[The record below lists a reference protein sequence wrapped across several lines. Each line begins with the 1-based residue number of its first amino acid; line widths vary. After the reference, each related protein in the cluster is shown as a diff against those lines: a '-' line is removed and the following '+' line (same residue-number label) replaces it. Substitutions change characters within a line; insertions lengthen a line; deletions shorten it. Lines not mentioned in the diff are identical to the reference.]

1 MSHSGSQLPGG
12 WEYVT
17 AGSARLS
24 ERTLSGKAVP
34 GETDGRLREL
44 NRDLAGLKCGFRICI
59 KRGSAQIVHGMQMR
73 RKHLQQAILAGF
85 IGVSP
90 VSAVYAA
97 DAPALILDHLTPS
110 EGMPQGT
117 VMSTL
122 QDSQGFIWLAT
133 EDGLVRYDGHELVR
147 YAYARNVANGLPG
160 NFIYQIVED
169 GHQNLW
175 LAVKDA
181 GVARWNRVTD
191 SFTVFRHDPANGQSL
206 GSDATRAVLV
216 DKSGHVW
223 VGTSGAGLDV
233 IDQRTGVVEHMRHDP
248 ANPATLGDDQV
259 LTLHFDRNGTLW
271 VGTASGLD
279 QWRPTDHSFVH
290 FRAEPGK
297 PGSLTGARVSQVF
310 TDESQHTWVGTL
322 DGGLDM
328 LDATGRVVTAYRHD
342 PAIGSSLSSDEVRAV
357 LQDRTGRLWIGTR
370 DGLDLFDAA
379 TGGFRH
385 YRHEENDSGSL
396 RDSYIMSL
404 YQDAADLLWIGTR
417 QGGVSRWNP
426 HSWELGGHRPA
437 WLVGKLVT
445 SFADAHAG
453 RVWIGSLGGGLV
465 RFDDRSGEAE
475 DIDKVTGKANVL
487 GDRRVM
493 SLLADHNDNLWIG
506 MMTTG
511 IKRLAKNGEL
521 VSITARPGDP
531 RGLSAAGIMTMY
543 EAQNGNVWI
552 GTFGGGVNVYEAA
565 TGVVRQLPHAADA
578 AGATSSDTIT
588 AIAEDDRGYIWLG
601 TGGGGLDIARP
612 DGTVFKIF
620 KNDPNVPTSLPSN
633 TIYGITV
640 DKKHQ
645 IWIAT
650 DKGGIARILGSP
662 ERPDEIKFDV
672 KSREDGLSSD
682 TIYAVIPED
691 SGKLWMSGNAGLLRL
706 DPADG
711 RIKSFHREQG
721 LQGEEFDFNAS
732 LKLPD
737 GRLCFGGPGGF
748 NLFDPA
754 MLQDNGHAPRM
765 ALTRIEVLGVP
776 FHSTTPFWLLNR
788 VALDYNASIV
798 SFDFAALD
806 FTSPKRNRLAYRIA
820 GLSDRWIDLGTQHR
834 ITLTNP
840 DSGDHLLE
848 VRAANADSMWSDP
861 LTLVVHRE
869 PPPWRSNIA
878 YVFYGL
884 IVLLLIGSRLRVTRA
899 RLARIVRAKESLE
912 SQVAVRTRELIESN
926 RQLEDASQAKSN
938 FLARVSHELRT
949 PMNGVVG
956 STELLARTAQS
967 PKQRRLTDTI
977 QSSAAVLLQIVND
990 LLDLSKMQA
999 GKIQLESLPL
1009 DLEQI
1014 LEESA
1019 MLFAAVAE
1027 AKGIELIV
1035 CPPEESIPLSGD
1047 PLRIRQ
1053 ILMNLI
1059 GNAVKF
1065 TAKGE
1070 VAVKADIHADGSE
1083 TAVLKMTVTDTGIG
1097 MDPGTI
1103 GKVFEP
1109 FTQADESTTRR
1120 FGGSGLGLAICR
1132 EIAERMGGKIEA
1144 ESRPNIGSVF
1154 SVTLP
1159 LRCSQI
1165 VSNAGQSS
1173 SPGVQIRI
1181 LSRRRSLRE
1190 ALTRQATSIGYKVAA
1205 EEGADHQSAARTPA
1219 TVVDLGTHESYVL
1232 KQTTADAASRTPLVI
1247 VATSAEL
1254 DRLREKCDPG
1264 AVWFVPKPVQ
1274 RACLKEALTAALSGA
1289 QPKPADSK
1297 GLAQYEP
1304 VHGHVLIVEDEP
1316 VNAQVAQAYVD
1327 ELGCSSTWVTSG
1339 SEAVARCMG
1348 EQFDLV
1354 LMDLSMPGMDGHAT
1368 TRLIRQHEAG
1378 QRRLPI
1384 IALTAHDGAR
1394 YRAECLASGMDD
1406 LLCKPYT
1413 LAQCAEL
1420 LRAWIKKPAGSK
1432 RRPGLNPP
1440 LAADSAVNTPLSI
1453 VDAQSV
1459 AGLRNLRGAGNEDL
1473 YSRLVRIFHDS
1484 SRDAI
1489 TQLELTLTRADYT
1502 AAGAICHKL
1511 AAAAANVGAL
1521 IFARE
1526 VRRLEQACAY
1536 NDQNA
1541 ARQITT
1547 QLQAALPALYQEL
1560 SSNQQQVC
1568 A

>member
-1 MSHSGSQLPGG
+1 MSHSGVPVPDSL
-12 WEYVT
+12 EYVR
-17 AGSARLS
+17 AGASGASGRK
-24 ERTLSGKAVP
+24 LSGRTFPA
-34 GETDGRLREL
+34 ETDGRLREL
-44 NRDLAGLKCGFRICI
+44 HRDLRGLKLEFRMCI
-59 KRGSAQIVHGMQMR
+59 KRGSAEIVHGMQMR
-73 RKHLQQAILAGF
+73 GKHLRQSILTGF
-85 IGVSP
+85 IGVLK
-90 VSAVYAA
+90 VTAVLAA
-97 DAPALILDHLTPS
+97 DSPALILDHLTPS
-110 EGMPQGT
+110 DGMPQGT

-147 YAYARNVANGLPG
+147 YAYARNVANSLPG
-160 NFIYQIVED
+160 NFIYQIAED
-169 GHQNLW
+169 DHRDLW

-181 GVARWNRVTD
+181 GVARWNRATD
-191 SFTVFRHDPANGQSL
+191 SFTVFRHDPANDHSL

-216 DKSGHVW
+216 DKNGYVW

-233 IDQRTGVVEHMRHDP
+233 IDQRTGAVKHMRHDP
-248 ANPATLGDDQV
+248 EKPATLGDDQV
-259 LTLHFDRNGTLW
+259 LTLDMDRNGTLW
-271 VGTASGLD
+271 VGTSAGLD

-290 FRAEPGK
+290 YRADAGK
-297 PGSLTGARVSQVF
+297 LGSLTGARVSQVF

-328 LDATGRVVTAYRHD
+328 LDVTGRVVAAYRHD
-342 PAIGSSLSSDEVRAV
+342 PAIASSLSSDEVRAV
-357 LQDRTGRLWIGTR
+357 LQDRAGRLWIGTR

-385 YRHEENDSGSL
+385 YRHEESDSGSL

-404 YQDAADLLWIGTR
+404 YQDTADLLWIGTR
-417 QGGVSRWNP
+417 QGGVGRWNP

-453 RVWIGSLGGGLV
+453 RVWVGSLGGGLV

-475 DIDKVTGKANVL
+475 DIDKVLGKPNVL

-506 MMTTG
+506 MMTAG

-521 VSITARPGDP
+521 VSITAKPGDP
-531 RGLSAAGIMTMY
+531 RGLSAGGIMSMY

-552 GTFGGGVNVYEAA
+552 GTFGGGVNVYEVA
-565 TGVVRQLPHAADA
+565 TGVVRQLPFAADA
-578 AGATSSDTIT
+578 AGATSSNTIT

-620 KNDPNVPTSLPSN
+620 KNDPNVTSSLPSN

-662 ERPDEIKFDV
+662 DRPDEIKFDV

-711 RIKSFHREQG
+711 RIKSFHREHG

-754 MLQDNGHAPRM
+754 MLEDNGHAPRVV
-765 ALTRIEVLGVP
+765 LTRIEVLGAP
-776 FHSTTPFWLLNR
+776 FHSATPFWLLNR

-834 ITLTNP
+834 ITLTDP

-848 VRAANADSMWSDP
+848 VRAANADSMWSEP
-861 LTLVVHRE
+861 LTLIVHRE
-869 PPPWRSNIA
+869 PPPWRSTSA
-878 YVFYGL
+878 YVLYGL

-899 RLARIVRAKESLE
+899 RLARVVRAKESLE

-926 RQLEDASQAKSN
+926 RQLEDASRAKSN

-967 PKQRRLTDTI
+967 PKQKRLTDTI

-990 LLDLSKMQA
+990 LLDLSKMQE

-1009 DLEQI
+1009 NLEQI
-1014 LEESA
+1014 LEEST
-1019 MLFAAVAE
+1019 MLFAAAAE

-1035 CPPEESIPLSGD
+1035 CPPEVSVPLRGD

-1065 TAKGE
+1065 TSKGE
-1070 VAVKADIHADGSE
+1070 VAVKADISAVGSE
-1083 TAVLKMTVTDTGIG
+1083 TAVLEMTVTDTGIG
-1097 MDPGTI
+1097 MDPATI
-1103 GKVFEP
+1103 GKIFEP

-1132 EIAERMGGKIEA
+1132 EIAERMGGKIQA
-1144 ESRPNIGSVF
+1144 ESSPNIGSVF
-1154 SVTLP
+1154 RVSLP
-1159 LRCSQI
+1159 LRCSQD
-1165 VSNAGQSS
+1165 VSNVDQSS
-1173 SPGVQIRI
+1173 SRGAQIRI

-1190 ALTRQATSIGYKVAA
+1190 ALVRQVTMIGYKVAA
-1205 EEGADHQSAARTPA
+1205 EDGADSQSAATASA

-1232 KQTTADAASRTPLVI
+1232 KQATADAGSNAPLVI
-1247 VATSAEL
+1247 VATTAEF

-1274 RACLKEALTAALSGA
+1274 RLCLDEALTAALSGA
-1289 QPKPADSK
+1289 EPKPAESRS
-1297 GLAQYEP
+1297 LAQYQP
-1304 VHGHVLIVEDEP
+1304 IQGHVLIVEDEP
-1316 VNAQVAQAYVD
+1316 VNAQVAQAYVH
-1327 ELGCSSTWVTSG
+1327 ELGCTSTWVTNG

-1368 TRLIRQHEAG
+1368 TKLIRQHEAG
-1378 QRRLPI
+1378 KRRLPI
-1384 IALTAHDGAR
+1384 VALTAHDGAR
-1394 YRAECLASGMDD
+1394 HRAECVASGMDD

-1420 LRAWIKKPAGSK
+1420 LRAWIKKPGGSK
-1432 RRPGLNPP
+1432 RRASLKPP
-1440 LAADSAVNTPLSI
+1440 LVADSAVNTRLSI

-1459 AGLRNLRGAGNEDL
+1459 AGLRHLQGPGNEDL
-1473 YSRLVRIFHDS
+1473 YARLVRIFHDS
-1484 SRDAI
+1484 SRDAV
-1489 TQLELTLTRADYT
+1489 TQLELTLARADYT
-1502 AAGAICHKL
+1502 AAGAVCHKL

-1536 NDQNA
+1536 NDQDA
-1541 ARQITT
+1541 ARQIMT
-1547 QLQAALPALYQEL
+1547 QLKAALPALYLEL
-1560 SSNQQQVC
+1560 SNNQIPVS